1 MAGGGEGKFE
11 CWLTH
16 PQFSRKQTRIAPK
29 LQYFT
34 DFVVVN
40 LYDLLHKLCGFVLL
54 QQSSIRLLQTGF
66 SSISGRCRTKKTL
79 MRLCRLPFIK
89 LCGMCGYVGLVIKVG
104 LGKG

>member
-1 MAGGGEGKFE
+1 MLVNPSTVIEE
-11 CWLTH
+11 TNQDC
-16 PQFSRKQTRIAPK
+16 PK
-29 LQYFT
+29 ATVFHGFF
-34 DFVVVN
+34 FVAN

-89 LCGMCGYVGLVIKVG
+89 LCHMYGYVGLERGAG